1 MILITGAAGYIGSHT
16 ALKFLQNN
24 FDLVLFDSL
33 ENGHIETI
41 DFLKTQ
47 GNVFFEKGDLKNLEE
62 INQIFDKYEIDAV
75 IHFAGYI
82 QVEES
87 VKNPEKYYRNNVVGS
102 LNLLKAMI
110 NHNVKKIVFSSTCAT
125 YGEPQYVPIDE
136 NHPQNPV
143 NPYGQT
149 KLIIENMMKDFDTAY
164 DLKSIK
170 LRYFNVIGC
179 DEKSRIGEWHIPE
192 THIIPNILKAC
203 TGKEKEFKIFGN
215 DYNTPDGTCIRDYVN
230 VNDLAEA
237 HLLAYDYLKKEN
249 KSDVFNLGT
258 ENGISVKEIFDT
270 CEKVLGK
277 KIPVK
282 YAEKRKGDTEKL
294 YANSMKA
301 KTILGWKPK
310 YTLKDSIETAYNWEK
325 KLK

>member
-136 NHPQNPV
+136 NRPQNPV

>member
-87 VKNPEKYYRNNVVGS
+87 VKNPEKYYRNNIVGS

-125 YGEPQYVPIDE
+125 YGEPQYIPLDE

-149 KLIIENMMKDFDTAY
+149 KLIIENIMKDFDTAY
-164 DLKSIK
+164 GLKSIK

-203 TGKEKEFKIFGN
+203 TGAEKEFKIYGN